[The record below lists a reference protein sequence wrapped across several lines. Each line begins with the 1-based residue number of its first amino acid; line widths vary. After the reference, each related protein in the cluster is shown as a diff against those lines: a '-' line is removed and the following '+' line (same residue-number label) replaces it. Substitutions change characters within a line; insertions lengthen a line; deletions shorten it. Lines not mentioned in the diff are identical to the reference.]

1 MEQVAAIRALTGLA
15 DIQHAAAVQPPP
27 LQAARRHTLPD
38 PGGRLMDDLD
48 RRIINNLQ
56 GGFPVSERPFLD
68 AARTLGIGERDLI
81 DRIENLLET
90 GVLSRF
96 GPMYHAERLGGG
108 LTLAALAAPPERFDE
123 VAALV
128 NAHPEVAHNY
138 ERDHELNMW
147 FVLATERPERHRAAC
162 SPKYLPKPALVVHDM
177 RKLEEF
183 FVGLRFEA

>member
-1 MEQVAAIRALTGLA
+1 
-15 DIQHAAAVQPPP
+15 
-27 LQAARRHTLPD
+27 
-38 PGGRLMDDLD
+38 MDDLD

-56 GGFPVSERPFLD
+56 GGFPVSERPFLE
-68 AARTLGIGERDLI
+68 AAQDLGIGERDLI
-81 DRIENLLET
+81 DRLERLVEA

-138 ERDHELNMW
+138 ERDHALNMW
-147 FVLATERPERHRAAC
+147 FVIAAERPEDIGRVLAEISAETG
-162 SPKYLPKPALVVHDM
+162 LVVHDM
-177 RKLEEF
+177 PKLEEF

>member
-1 MEQVAAIRALTGLA
+1 
-15 DIQHAAAVQPPP
+15 
-27 LQAARRHTLPD
+27 
-38 PGGRLMDDLD
+38 MDDLD
-48 RRIINNLQ
+48 RRIVNNLQ

-68 AARTLGIGERDLI
+68 AAQKLGMGERELI
-81 DRIENLLET
+81 DRLEHLLKV

-108 LTLAALAAPPERFDE
+108 LTLAALAAPPEQFDA

-138 ERDHELNMW
+138 ERDHALNMW
-147 FVLATERPERHRAAC
+147 FVIATERPEDIDRVLADIAAETG
-162 SPKYLPKPALVVHDM
+162 LAIHDM

>member
-1 MEQVAAIRALTGLA
+1 
-15 DIQHAAAVQPPP
+15 
-27 LQAARRHTLPD
+27 
-38 PGGRLMDDLD
+38 MDDLD

-56 GGFPVSERPFLD
+56 GGFPVSERPFLE
-68 AARTLGIGERDLI
+68 AAQTLGIGERDLI
-81 DRIENLLET
+81 DRLERLT
-90 GVLSRF
+90 EVGVLSRF

-138 ERDHELNMW
+138 ERDHALNMW
-147 FVLATERPERHRAAC
+147 FVIATERPEDIGRVLAEISAETG
-162 SPKYLPKPALVVHDM
+162 LVVHDM
-177 RKLEEF
+177 PKLEEF

>member
-1 MEQVAAIRALTGLA
+1 
-15 DIQHAAAVQPPP
+15 
-27 LQAARRHTLPD
+27 
-38 PGGRLMDDLD
+38 MDDLD
-48 RRIINNLQ
+48 RRIINTLQ

-68 AARTLGIGERDLI
+68 AAEMLEISERELI
-81 DRIENLLET
+81 DRIEGMLET
-90 GVLSRF
+90 GVLTRF

-108 LTLAALAAPPERFDE
+108 LTLAALAAPKKRFDE
-123 VAALV
+123 VTARV

-147 FVLATERPERHRAAC
+147 FVLATERPDDIDRVLAEI
-162 SPKYLPKPALVVHDM
+162 SSETGLVVHDM

>member
-1 MEQVAAIRALTGLA
+1 
-15 DIQHAAAVQPPP
+15 
-27 LQAARRHTLPD
+27 
-38 PGGRLMDDLD
+38 MDDLD
-48 RRIINNLQ
+48 RRIINTLQ

-68 AARTLGIGERDLI
+68 AARTLDIEERDLI

-108 LTLAALAAPPERFDE
+108 LTLAALSAPAAHFEE

-128 NAHPEVAHNY
+128 NAHAEVAHNY

-147 FVLATERPERHRAAC
+147 FVLATERPGDIERVLAEI
-162 SPKYLPKPALVVHDM
+162 SSETGLVVHDM

>member
-1 MEQVAAIRALTGLA
+1 
-15 DIQHAAAVQPPP
+15 
-27 LQAARRHTLPD
+27 
-38 PGGRLMDDLD
+38 MDDLD
-48 RRIINNLQ
+48 RRIINTLQ

-68 AARTLGIGERDLI
+68 AAEMLEISERELI

-123 VAALV
+123 VTALV
-128 NAHPEVAHNY
+128 NAHAEVAHNY

-147 FVLATERPERHRAAC
+147 FVLATERPDDIERVLAEI
-162 SPKYLPKPALVVHDM
+162 STETGLVVHDM

>member
-1 MEQVAAIRALTGLA
+1 
-15 DIQHAAAVQPPP
+15 
-27 LQAARRHTLPD
+27 
-38 PGGRLMDDLD
+38 MDDLD

-56 GGFPVSERPFLD
+56 GGFPVSERPFLE
-68 AARTLGIGERDLI
+68 AAQTLGIGERDLI
-81 DRIENLLET
+81 DRLEHLAEA

-138 ERDHELNMW
+138 ERDHALNMW
-147 FVLATERPERHRAAC
+147 FVIATERPEDIGRVLAEISAETG
-162 SPKYLPKPALVVHDM
+162 LVVHDM
-177 RKLEEF
+177 PKLEEF

>member
-1 MEQVAAIRALTGLA
+1 
-15 DIQHAAAVQPPP
+15 
-27 LQAARRHTLPD
+27 
-38 PGGRLMDDLD
+38 MDDLD

-56 GGFPVSERPFLD
+56 GGFPVSERPFLE
-68 AARTLGIGERDLI
+68 AARTLGMGERDLI
-81 DRIENLLET
+81 DRLEQLLEA

-108 LTLAALAAPPERFDE
+108 LTLAALAAPLERFDE

-138 ERDHELNMW
+138 ERDHPLNMW
-147 FVLATERPERHRAAC
+147 FVIATERPEDIGRVLAEISAETG
-162 SPKYLPKPALVVHDM
+162 LVVHDM
-177 RKLEEF
+177 PKLEEF

>member
-1 MEQVAAIRALTGLA
+1 
-15 DIQHAAAVQPPP
+15 
-27 LQAARRHTLPD
+27 
-38 PGGRLMDDLD
+38 MDDLD
-48 RRIINNLQ
+48 RRIINTLQ

-68 AARTLGIGERDLI
+68 AARTLGIGEQDLI
-81 DRIENLLET
+81 DRIEDMLET

-108 LTLAALAAPPERFDE
+108 LTLAALSAPAAHFEE

-128 NAHPEVAHNY
+128 NAHAEVAHNY

-147 FVLATERPERHRAAC
+147 CVLATERPDDIDRVLAEI
-162 SPKYLPKPALVVHDM
+162 SSETGLVVHDM

>member
-1 MEQVAAIRALTGLA
+1 
-15 DIQHAAAVQPPP
+15 
-27 LQAARRHTLPD
+27 
-38 PGGRLMDDLD
+38 MDDLN

-56 GGFPVSERPFLD
+56 GEFPVSERPFLE
-68 AARTLGIGERDLI
+68 AAQKLGIGERELI
-81 DRIENLLET
+81 DRLEHLLEA

-108 LTLAALAAPPERFDE
+108 LTLAALAAPPEHFDE
-123 VAALV
+123 VANLV

-138 ERDHELNMW
+138 ERDHALNMW
-147 FVLATERPERHRAAC
+147 FVIATERPEDIDRVLADIAAETG
-162 SPKYLPKPALVVHDM
+162 LVIHDM